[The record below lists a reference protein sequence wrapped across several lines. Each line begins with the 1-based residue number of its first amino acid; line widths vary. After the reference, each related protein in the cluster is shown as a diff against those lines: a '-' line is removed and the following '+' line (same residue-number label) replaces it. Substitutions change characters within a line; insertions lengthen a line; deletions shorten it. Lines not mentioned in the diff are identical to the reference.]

1 MFHKFLIYT
10 ATVLISQLMLG
21 TDANALCVDNYR
33 ANLRNGPGTQYQ
45 KLWEVYKY
53 MPFKLLRRKGQWL
66 KVQDL
71 DGDKYWIHKKLI
83 TTGYKCAVVIR
94 DDTNMREGP
103 STSHPTTSWSPV
115 KKYFSLKVLKVEG
128 KWAYTVDETGDKAWV
143 HLSLI
148 WIQ

>member
-1 MFHKFLIYT
+1 M
-10 ATVLISQLMLG
+10 AVLVITQMSFG

-33 ANLRNGPGTQYQ
+33 ANLRKGPGTQYQ

-53 MPFKLLRRKGQWL
+53 MPFKTLRRKGEWL
-66 KVQDL
+66 QVQDL
-71 DGDKYWIHKKLI
+71 DGDRYWIHKKLVSNA
-83 TTGYKCAVVIR
+83 YKCAVVKK

-103 STSHPTTSWSPV
+103 STAHPTTPWSPV
-115 KKYFSLKVLKVEG
+115 KKYFSLKVLETRG
-128 KWAYTVDETGDKAWV
+128 DWAYTVDETGDKAWI